1 MNGSIGRDHR
11 FSPASNPFF
20 TFLAT
25 DKQTA
30 FLVSAASH
38 LYSPLPIGSSAV
50 NCAAWDCMPY
60 VNHPRTLTVRCSTHA
75 KISDSRNRQYLPRRK
90 PGIRSAARRRVFPYT
105 QDTGTFSM
113 SATSSTVSNAVD
125 EDSRIERTC
134 VGIDG
139 IEVTG
144 SQSVREIYLG
154 WSAKM
159 KTVPDAFMN
168 KLEETAITTLEHVRD
183 KTFTNET
190 VELDGK

>member
-1 MNGSIGRDHR
+1 
-11 FSPASNPFF
+11 
-20 TFLAT
+20 
-25 DKQTA
+25 
-30 FLVSAASH
+30 
-38 LYSPLPIGSSAV
+38 
-50 NCAAWDCMPY
+50 
-60 VNHPRTLTVRCSTHA
+60 
-75 KISDSRNRQYLPRRK
+75 
-90 PGIRSAARRRVFPYT
+90 
-105 QDTGTFSM
+105 M

-190 VELDGK
+190 VELDGKRFTNCVFDGCFLKYSGGDTEIGSRSRCSDRGIRPRFVGAAWRTVLLLHAFGLLSYDPFAKEPNDWPAQTTVAED